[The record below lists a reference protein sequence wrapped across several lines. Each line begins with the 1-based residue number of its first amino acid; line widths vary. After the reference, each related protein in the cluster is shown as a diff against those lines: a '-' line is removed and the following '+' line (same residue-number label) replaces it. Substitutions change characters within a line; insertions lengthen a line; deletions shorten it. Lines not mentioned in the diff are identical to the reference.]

1 MAFGT
6 KKLAPRAANDLPGP
20 SAPTAPRAAT
30 TAFGGTSGSRPV
42 GGFGQSS
49 KAGTG
54 SVAVVPVSVQ
64 GSRAPSPVKNS
75 AIPSVVPEAV
85 VSANYY
91 EYKKQINDQLLSSTE
106 MMQRLGALENAQ
118 AAAEIQETARAI
130 MVALEMPLSRPEQDQ
145 MLRDLVDDIL
155 GFGPL
160 QPLLDRDD
168 IADIMING
176 PSEVFIE
183 VGGKIEPA
191 PNCRFTDE
199 AHLFNIAQ
207 RIVMQRGR
215 KVDEATPMC
224 DTRLND
230 GSRVNVIVPPLTKH
244 TTITIRKFKRDR
256 LTLNDLVKYGAIHP
270 DGAELLKIIGK
281 CRLNVIV
288 SGGTG
293 SGKTTL
299 LNTLTAFIN
308 RDERIVTCEDTAELQ
323 LQQPHV
329 VTMETRPPGLEGTG
343 EVSMQDLVRNSLRM
357 RPTRIIIGEVRG
369 EEMFD
374 LLQAMNTGHEGS
386 MGTLHAND
394 PRLAL
399 SRMESMV
406 IMGKPNLN
414 VRNVREMIA
423 ESVHVIVQVNRL
435 PDGSR
440 RITNISEIT
449 GMEGETIS
457 MQPLMEYVTTGEDD
471 RGRLV
476 GHHKFSGTIKPK
488 FFEKAAFYGEGERLQ
503 KILSSGI

>member
-1 MAFGT
+1 MGFGT
-6 KKLAPRAANDLPGP
+6 KKVDPRSANDAVGSPAQRPVAAASFGSNGARPSSGFGLGKTGP
-20 SAPTAPRAAT
+20 SQAASTPAAVTPIRASSSVRN
-30 TAFGGTSGSRPV
+30 TSPV
-42 GGFGQSS
+42 PSADDQ
-49 KAGTG
+49 A
-54 SVAVVPVSVQ
+54 VSV
-64 GSRAPSPVKNS
+64 
-75 AIPSVVPEAV
+75 
-85 VSANYY
+85 NYY
-91 EYKKQINDQLLSSTE
+91 DWKKQVMDEILGSPD
-106 MMQRLGALENAQ
+106 MMQRLDSLDKSQ
-118 AAAEIQETARAI
+118 AAIEIKESAKQFIADLQIAI
-130 MVALEMPLSRPEQDQ
+130 SKNEHDR
-145 MLRDLVDDIL
+145 MLNDLVDDIL

-176 PSEVFIE
+176 PSEVYIE
-183 VGGKIEPA
+183 VGGKIERA

-199 AHLFNIAQ
+199 THLFNIAQ
-207 RIVMQRGR
+207 RIVAQRGR
-215 KVDEATPMC
+215 KVDESTPMC

-230 GSRVNVIVPPLTKH
+230 GSRVNVTVPPLAKH

-256 LTLNDLVKYGAIHP
+256 LRLDDLVKYGAIHP
-270 DGAELLKIIGK
+270 DGAELLRIIGRV
-281 CRLNVIV
+281 RLNVIV
-288 SGGTG
+288 AGGTG

-299 LNTLTAFIN
+299 LNCLTASI
-308 RDERIVTCEDTAELQ
+308 DHGERILTCEDTAELQ

-329 VTMETRPPGLEGTG
+329 VTLESRPPGSEGSG
-343 EVSMQDLVRNSLRM
+343 EITMQDLVRNSLRM

-423 ESVHVIVQVNRL
+423 ESVHMIVQVNRL

-440 RITNISEIT
+440 RITHITEIT
-449 GMEGETIS
+449 GMEGDIIS
-457 MQPLMEYVTTGEDD
+457 TQDLLRFKVTGEDE
-471 RGRLV
+471 RGRVV
-476 GHHKFSGTIKPK
+476 GHHEFQDIVKPR
-488 FFEKAAFYGEGERLQ
+488 FFDKAVFYGEGDRLQ
-503 KILSSGI
+503 RILSPRS